1 MTYLNSSDGT
11 YHNPHKLVAQ
21 EIKAGT
27 YGYSAGVPSPT
38 VKAQLMKI
46 LRQLPSRKHAV
57 VFLKALDNAKENFQ
71 NEDIKNPTCKD
82 VMVEVVGVLEGWIE
96 SINYCHADPTD
107 NHKKGKFDDEIGE
120 TCNFFKSL
128 GFYY

>member
-11 YHNPHKLVAQ
+11 YHNPHKLVAA

-27 YGYSAGVPSPT
+27 YGYSAGVPSLT
-38 VKAQLMKI
+38 VKAQLMEI
-46 LRQLPSRKHAV
+46 LRQLPSRKHAM
-57 VFLKALDNAKENFQ
+57 VFVDALEGAKEKLQ
-71 NEDIKNPTCKD
+71 NEEIQNPTCKE
-82 VMVEVVGVLEGWIE
+82 VMVEVVGVLENWIE
-96 SINYCHADPTD
+96 SNNYRYADPTD
-107 NHKKGKFDDEIGE
+107 NHKKGKLDDVIGE

>member
-38 VKAQLMKI
+38 VKAQLMEI
-46 LRQLPSRKHAV
+46 LRQLPSRKHAM
-57 VFLKALDNAKENFQ
+57 VFVDALESAKENLQ
-71 NEDIKNPTCKD
+71 NEDIQNPTCKD
-82 VMVEVVGVLEGWIE
+82 VMVKVVGVLENWIE
-96 SINYCHADPTD
+96 SNNYRYADPTD
-107 NHKKGKFDDEIGE
+107 NHKKGKLDDVIGE